1 MSTPTRHHPAVANDH
16 GWLPKLLG
24 LLVALGGVWSL
35 VSIPLPRSDFADWVD
50 DLFAVVGVPAGP
62 SLFLALCLL
71 ITAAAL
77 KRGLRAAWVVALAVL
92 ALQFVACAIV
102 AVSICTDSLD
112 EEVDDITI
120 ALIVVTTIVTGAWL
134 VLLVIRRKDFPAR
147 MRSGSLRRAIGTLLA
162 GLLAC
167 IAVIFMLSWA
177 APGDLHGGEHL
188 WFSIRSVTGIS
199 MPHGISD
206 GANGPHWLAAF
217 AGILAAGVLLL
228 TVWRYTE
235 SAERSEV

>member
-92 ALQFVACAIV
+92 TLQFVACAIV

-147 MRSGSLRRAIGTLLA
+147 MRSGSLRRAIVTLSL
-162 GLLAC
+162 
-167 IAVIFMLSWA
+167 IHI
-177 APGDLHGGEHL
+177 
-188 WFSIRSVTGIS
+188 
-199 MPHGISD
+199 
-206 GANGPHWLAAF
+206 
-217 AGILAAGVLLL
+217 
-228 TVWRYTE
+228 
-235 SAERSEV
+235 

>member
-77 KRGLRAAWVVALAVL
+77 KL
-92 ALQFVACAIV
+92 
-102 AVSICTDSLD
+102 SL
-112 EEVDDITI
+112 IHI
-120 ALIVVTTIVTGAWL
+120 
-134 VLLVIRRKDFPAR
+134 
-147 MRSGSLRRAIGTLLA
+147 
-162 GLLAC
+162 
-167 IAVIFMLSWA
+167 
-177 APGDLHGGEHL
+177 
-188 WFSIRSVTGIS
+188 
-199 MPHGISD
+199 
-206 GANGPHWLAAF
+206 
-217 AGILAAGVLLL
+217 
-228 TVWRYTE
+228 
-235 SAERSEV
+235 